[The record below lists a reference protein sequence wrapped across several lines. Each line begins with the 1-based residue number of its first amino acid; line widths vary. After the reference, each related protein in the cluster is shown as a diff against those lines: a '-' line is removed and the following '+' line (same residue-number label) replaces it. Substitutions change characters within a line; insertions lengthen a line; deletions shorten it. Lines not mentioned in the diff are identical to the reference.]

1 LGRGGEVEKLD
12 LEATVMGGSLREM
25 FYFLS
30 VQYLRLLS
38 VSPGGYTVDGVLA
51 CMDDVVLLTING
63 V

>member
-1 LGRGGEVEKLD
+1 
-12 LEATVMGGSLREM
+12 MGGSLREM